1 MAAHGYDPP
10 RVNERSTRRFSQA
23 IAEGEGI
30 SVVARVASAEE
41 AESAAAAGADAVLI
55 ANDIA
60 DLRDTIELPV
70 LSRARGGADAQV
82 VRASSDED
90 TFETEYRSVVDG
102 GLECVVEVHDEDD
115 LERVLEQVDPEIFLL
130 SCRDDDDE
138 KLDTVLELLPNIPA
152 GKLVVADVGS
162 ASVTDVAGLERVGVD
177 AVIVAARDVAAVV
190 GDDRPSG

>member
-70 LSRARGGADAQV
+70 LSRARGDADAQV
-82 VRASSDED
+82 VRASYDED

-102 GLECVVEVHDEDD
+102 GLECVVEVNDEDD

-162 ASVTDVAGLERVGVD
+162 ASGTDVAGLERVGVD